1 MSPVGIVSIALGL
14 LVVCTRGPLLVAPAA
29 TLRWFRGVIETSSGI
44 RMLGAILL
52 ILGAAMIWAGATE
65 GSTLA
70 SVLTIWGWAI
80 VAIATLALL
89 IFPGVYREIAI
100 ALLPTDE
107 EESLAGWRLIGTLG
121 STIGLVLIYFG
132 ALAL

>member
-100 ALLPTDE
+100 PLLPTDE
-107 EESLAGWRLIGTLG
+107 EESLSGWRLIGTLG